1 MLEVEADLWLREEEE
16 EDTAWLLLRTE
27 RALWAGLPWP
37 EGLLLPSVDWVENC
51 LDWKRNY

>member
-51 LDWKRNY
+51 LD